1 MKKILALLMAL
12 VMALGCVSAF
22 AEETQNN
29 EITFE
34 LPAITLNAETTI
46 DIAEMEKVL
55 TMFGAVDED
64 TMAMVKTILP
74 ILSVINESVVV
85 ADNGVQFD
93 LGLKGQNMLT
103 IACEQTEDGFA
114 LATDLL
120 PSYVITVSNETI
132 QQYAEQIAGQ
142 MQDAFANVDMEALAE
157 KISEYGVE
165 FVMTAMS
172 AVKPG
177 DSEHVAIYDY
187 DGYQFNTKT
196 DIEVDL
202 KTIVDAAADL
212 IKKVRDDETFKP
224 MFDAMQSAAGTL
236 NLPTDEDLAID
247 EEKLPDVVCTMY
259 TNTDDEFQATDATS
273 LTYVETAAKDGAQKV
288 DVAVLVADGVQ
299 VTIEDQDGNI
309 VDVTVYMEDDTVN
322 VTVSLNAQGISVS
335 FGEIITMGD
344 PVAIDAFLYFMD
356 GENPLIEEVAT
367 VAQGGERTFAV
378 LDENKTIITVE
389 QLLADTEGEIANAL
403 MGDLMGN
410 GLGGLIAKVSEIDP
424 EAVSTIMSLFMAN
437 EGPVAVEETTAE

>member
-1 MKKILALLMAL
+1 
-12 VMALGCVSAF
+12 V
-22 AEETQNN
+22 T
-29 EITFE
+29 
-34 LPAITLNAETTI
+34 
-46 DIAEMEKVL
+46 
-55 TMFGAVDED
+55 
-64 TMAMVKTILP
+64 
-74 ILSVINESVVV
+74 
-85 ADNGVQFD
+85 
-93 LGLKGQNMLT
+93 
-103 IACEQTEDGFA
+103 
-114 LATDLL
+114 
-120 PSYVITVSNETI
+120 
-132 QQYAEQIAGQ
+132 
-142 MQDAFANVDMEALAE
+142 
-157 KISEYGVE
+157 
-165 FVMTAMS
+165 
-172 AVKPG
+172 
-177 DSEHVAIYDY
+177 
-187 DGYQFNTKT
+187 
-196 DIEVDL
+196 
-202 KTIVDAAADL
+202 
-212 IKKVRDDETFKP
+212 
-224 MFDAMQSAAGTL
+224 
-236 NLPTDEDLAID
+236 LPTDEELAID
-247 EEKLPDVVCTMY
+247 EEQLPEVVCTMY

-309 VDVTVYMEDDTVN
+309 VYVTVYMEDDTVN

-424 EAVSTIMSLFMAN
+424 EAVSTIMSLFMPT